1 MSDVSS
7 LEGLIPEVI
16 SNFNVYNSDAEK
28 LLGVSEEV
36 QMPEFNAITS
46 EIKGSGILGAYSAA
60 ILGHYEDTDIE
71 IPYKAISPDM
81 MQFVP
86 GQNHMITF
94 RANMQSTIQKTREK
108 ANRGIKIVVGGE
120 VKGFKPG
127 SLKIGDQMSSSVTLN
142 VTYFKYENDG
152 FTFFELDKINP
163 KLIVNGKDLL
173 SELLNNC

>member
-1 MSDVSS
+1 MSDTSN

-16 SNFNVYNSDAEK
+16 SNFNVYNGDAKK

-36 QMPEFNAITS
+36 QLPEFKAITA
-46 EIKGSGILGAYSAA
+46 EIKGAGILGAYSAA
-60 ILGHYEDTDIE
+60 IVGHYEDSDIE

-94 RANMQSTIQKTREK
+94 RANMQSTVQKTREK

-120 VKGFKPG
+120 VKDYKPG
-127 SLKIGDQMSSSVTLN
+127 KLKLGESMDSSVTIN

-152 FTFFELDKINP
+152 FIFFELDKINP
-163 KLIVNGKDLL
+163 KLIVNGQDLL
-173 SELLNNC
+173 ADLLDNC

>member
-1 MSDVSS
+1 MNDASN

-16 SNFNVYNSDAEK
+16 SNFNVYNGNAEK
-28 LLGVSEEV
+28 LLGISEEV
-36 QMPEFNAITS
+36 QMPEFNAITA
-46 EIKGSGILGAYSAA
+46 EIKGAGILGAYSAA
-60 ILGHYEDTDIE
+60 IVGHYEDTDIE

-81 MQFVP
+81 MQFAP

-94 RANMQSTIQKTREK
+94 RANMQSTVQKNREK

-120 VKGFKPG
+120 VRGFKPG
-127 SLKIGDQMSSSVTLN
+127 TLKIGESMNSSIKLN

-152 FTFFELDKINP
+152 FIFFELDKINP

-173 SELLNNC
+173 KDLLNNC